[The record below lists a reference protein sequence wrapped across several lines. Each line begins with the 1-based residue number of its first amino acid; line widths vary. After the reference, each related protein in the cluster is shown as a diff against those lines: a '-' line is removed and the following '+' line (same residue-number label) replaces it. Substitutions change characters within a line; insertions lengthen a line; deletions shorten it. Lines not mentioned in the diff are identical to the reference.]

1 MHTFTKTEHP
11 FLKGYFQ
18 IKSGHDIPK
27 YNVKK
32 GDLGGFV
39 ENKSQRTEVLVVAP
53 NAWLDSNST
62 ADFNSYIH
70 ESLVTNSEV
79 NNTAI
84 RHSVVHQSTI
94 KAGSHITDSNLSGV
108 STSGYNQ
115 IHSSTVSD
123 VFLRDTTIDFSII
136 ELDGDDIENANFY
149 GALVTEAHHHM
160 SVSPIGS
167 EDCVG
172 SVYHSRHDGQPRIR
186 VGCWNGP
193 IHELLPEAERRLGH
207 LRPELYARY
216 MGQYKAFT
224 QYAEAVSKTWKGNTT
239 S

>member
-11 FLKGYFQ
+11 FLKGFFQ

-39 ENKSQRTEVLVVAP
+39 ENKSQRTEVLEVTQ
-53 NAWLDSNST
+53 NAWLDSDST
-62 ADFNSYIH
+62 ADWESYIH
-70 ESLVTNSEV
+70 DSLVTNTSV
-79 NNTAI
+79 NNTSI

-94 KAGSHITDSNLSGV
+94 KSGSNISDSKLSGV
-108 STSGYNQ
+108 SATGFNV
-115 IHSSTVSD
+115 IHASTISD
-123 VFLRDTTIDFSII
+123 VFLKDTRIDFSII
-136 ELDGDDIENANFY
+136 KLDDDDIDNANFH
-149 GALVTEAHHHM
+149 GALITEAHHHM

-172 SVYHSRHDGQPRIR
+172 TVYHSRHNGQPRIR

-193 IHELLPEAERRLGH
+193 IHELLPEAERRLDH

-224 QYAEAVSKTWKGNTT
+224 HYAEAITETWSTPHD
-239 S
+239 